1 MPAERVAMR
10 KIREVLRLHFACG
23 LSKRRISPLVGVGP
37 TAVGEYIVRAR
48 RAGFGWP
55 LPEALDDEALE
66 RRLFPPQSEL
76 PDDRPTPD
84 WPSVA
89 KELRRKGVT
98 LRLLWEE
105 YRAAHSDGYGYSWF
119 CDGFREWS
127 GRLSPTMRQSHRA
140 GERLFVDYAG
150 QTVPV
155 VDPQTGEVRQA
166 QIFIAVLGASNL
178 TFAYP
183 SWSQKLPDWIAAHVA
198 AFEALGG
205 VPELVVCD
213 NLKAGVTKAS
223 RVEPTIN
230 ATYREMAEHY
240 GVAVLPTR
248 PRKPRDKAKVEVAV
262 QIVERWILA
271 RLRNQT
277 FFGLAEL
284 ASEIARLT
292 DDLNARIMRHLG
304 ISRREMFERTDR
316 PALRPLPETP
326 YDYAEWRRARV
337 GIDYHVEVDARFYSV
352 PYRLLKEEVDVRV
365 TARTVEVFHRHRR
378 VASHARVG
386 APHAHVTVA
395 DHMPSHHRQFRDW
408 THERVLREAAGVGD
422 NARALVEVILR
433 SRRHPEQGFRSCVG
447 ILRLART
454 FGSDRLEAA
463 CGRSLEIGAHSWSSV
478 RSILQNGLD
487 RSARRP
493 TPSNH
498 VNPDHGNL
506 RGPGY
511 YH

>member
-23 LSKRRISPLVGVGP
+23 LGKRRIAPLVGVGP
-37 TAVGEYIVRAR
+37 SAVREYVARATK
-48 RAGFGWP
+48 AGLEWP
-55 LPEALDDEALE
+55 LPETLDDEALE
-66 RRLFPPQSEL
+66 RRLFPPQSSL
-76 PDDRPTPD
+76 PRDRPAPD
-84 WPSVA
+84 WSVVA
-89 KELRRKGVT
+89 RELRRKGVT

-105 YRAAHSDGYGYSWF
+105 YRAVHPDGYGYSWF
-119 CDGFREWS
+119 CDCYREWS
-127 GRLSPTMRQSHRA
+127 GRLSPTMRQSHAA

-155 VDPQTGEVRQA
+155 VDPKTGEVGEA
-166 QIFIAVLGASNL
+166 QIFIAVLGASNF
-178 TFAYP
+178 TFARP

-198 AFEALGG
+198 AFDALGG

-240 GVAVLPTR
+240 GIAVLPTR
-248 PRKPRDKAKVEVAV
+248 PRKPRDKAKVEVGV

-271 RLRNQT
+271 RLRHRT
-277 FFGLAEL
+277 FFGLDEVAAEI
-284 ASEIARLT
+284 ERLT
-292 DDLNARIMRHLG
+292 SDLNARIMRHLG
-304 ISRREMFERTDR
+304 ISRRELFEKTDR
-316 PALRPLPETP
+316 PALRPLPQTRYE
-326 YDYAEWRRARV
+326 YAEWRRARV

-352 PYRLLKEEVDVRV
+352 PYRLLKEEVDIRV

-378 VASHARVG
+378 VASHVRAWT
-386 APHAHVTVA
+386 PHAHVTVA

-408 THERVLREAAGVGD
+408 THERVLREAAGIGD
-422 NARALVEVILR
+422 NASALVEVILR

-447 ILRLART
+447 ILRLAKT
-454 FGSDRLEAA
+454 FGAQRLEGA
-463 CGRSLEIGAHSWSSV
+463 CGRALEIGAHSWSSV
-478 RSILQNGLD
+478 RSILGNGLD
-487 RSARRP
+487 RAARQP
-493 TPSNH
+493 PSTH
-498 VNPDHGNL
+498 VNPDHDNV

>member
-23 LSKRRISPLVGVGP
+23 LGKRRIAPLVGVGP
-37 TAVGEYIVRAR
+37 SAVREYIARATK
-48 RAGFGWP
+48 AGLEWP
-55 LPEALDDEALE
+55 LPATLDDEALE
-66 RRLFPPQSEL
+66 RRLFPPQSSL
-76 PDDRPTPD
+76 PEDRPAPD
-84 WPSVA
+84 WPDVA
-89 KELRRKGVT
+89 RELRRKGVT

-105 YRAAHSDGYGYSWF
+105 YRAVHPDGYGYSWF
-119 CDGFREWS
+119 CDCFREWS
-127 GRLSPTMRQSHRA
+127 RRLSPTMRQSHAA

-155 VDPQTGEVRQA
+155 VDPQTGEVREA
-166 QIFIAVLGASNL
+166 QIFIAVLGASNF
-178 TFAYP
+178 TFARP

-198 AFEALGG
+198 AFDALGG

-248 PRKPRDKAKVEVAV
+248 PRKPRDKAKVEVGV
-262 QIVERWILA
+262 QVVERWILA
-271 RLRNQT
+271 RLRNRT
-277 FFGLAEL
+277 FFGLDEVAAEI
-284 ASEIARLT
+284 ERLT
-292 DDLNARIMRHLG
+292 SDLNARIMRHLG
-304 ISRREMFERTDR
+304 ISRRELFEKTDR
-316 PALRPLPETP
+316 PALRPLPQTRYE
-326 YDYAEWRRARV
+326 YAEWRRTRV
-337 GIDYHVEVDARFYSV
+337 GIDYHVEIDARFYSV

-365 TARTVEVFHRHRR
+365 TARTIEVFHRHRR
-378 VASHARVG
+378 VASHVRAWT
-386 APHAHVTVA
+386 PHAHVTVA

-408 THERVLREAAGVGD
+408 THERVLKEAAGLGN
-422 NARALVEVILR
+422 NASALVEVILR

-447 ILRLART
+447 ILRLAKT
-454 FGSDRLEAA
+454 FGADRLEAA
-463 CGRSLEIGAHSWSSV
+463 CGRALEIGAHSWSSV
-478 RSILQNGLD
+478 RSILGNGLD
-487 RSARRP
+487 RAARQ
-493 TPSNH
+493 TPSTH
-498 VNPDHGNL
+498 VNPDHGNV

>member
-10 KIREVLRLHFACG
+10 KIREALRLHFACG
-23 LSKRRISPLVGVGP
+23 QSKRQISPLVGVGP
-37 TAVGEYIVRAR
+37 TAVGEYIGRAVRA
-48 RAGFGWP
+48 GLSWP
-55 LPEALDDEALE
+55 LPETLDDEALE
-66 RRLFPPQSEL
+66 RRLFPPPPTTSGE
-76 PDDRPTPD
+76 RPPPD
-84 WPSVA
+84 WPTVA

-105 YRAAHSDGYGYSWF
+105 YRAVHPDGYGYSWF
-119 CDGFREWS
+119 CDCFREWS

-150 QTVPV
+150 QTVPI
-155 VDPQTGEVRQA
+155 VDAQTGEVREA
-166 QIFIAVLGASNL
+166 QIFIAVLGASNF
-178 TFAYP
+178 TFVHP

-248 PRKPRDKAKVEVAV
+248 PRKPRDKAKVEVGV

-271 RLRNQT
+271 RLRHRT

-284 ASEIARLT
+284 ATEIERLT
-292 DDLNARIMRHLG
+292 GDLNARVMRHLG
-304 ISRREMFERTDR
+304 VSRRELFEKTDR
-316 PALRPLPETP
+316 PALRPLPQARYE
-326 YDYAEWRRARV
+326 YAEWRRARV
-337 GIDYHVEVDARFYSV
+337 GIDYHVEIDARFYSV

-365 TARTVEVFHRHRR
+365 TARTIEVFHQHRR

-395 DHMPSHHRQFRDW
+395 DHMPSRHRQFHDW
-408 THERVLREAAGVGD
+408 THGRVLKEAAGIGD

-447 ILRLART
+447 ILRLAKT
-454 FGSDRLEAA
+454 FGADRLEAA
-463 CGRSLEIGAHSWSSV
+463 CGRALEIGAHSWSSV
-478 RSILQNGLD
+478 KSILQNGLD
-487 RSARRP
+487 RAARRP
-493 TPSNH
+493 ASSTH
-498 VNPDHGNL
+498 VNPDHGNV